1 MLRFGTDGVRGIA
14 LTELTTEYVEALGVA
29 AARVLGGGRWLLG
42 RDTRESG
49 PALQAALARGL
60 SAGGADPGDCGV
72 LPTPA
77 LAHCSAT
84 AQLPGAMITASH
96 NPYTDNGVK
105 IFAPGGLKLS
115 DDVERQIEEQLEA
128 QLAERG
134 AARTS
139 SQPVSHETGDRTDS
153 VLQYIEHIVAMFPPG
168 VLSGLRVVLD
178 CANGAMSVAAP
189 EAVRALGAEVIV
201 INAAPNGTNINA
213 ACGATH
219 PAALSIAVLAEG
231 ADAGLAFDGDGDRV
245 IAIDATGATVD
256 GDRLIALGALQL
268 RAEGALTDNA
278 VVVTVMSNLGFHHA
292 MRDAE
297 IDVVTTA
304 VGDRYVLEALDA
316 GGYAIGGEQSG
327 HVIYRHVATTGDGLL
342 AGLKLL
348 QRLQATGST
357 LAELAGGVMT
367 TYPQVLVNVRVAD
380 RHPRIADELA
390 PEIAAVQGELG
401 DDGRVL
407 LRPSGTEPLVR
418 VMVEAASD
426 EHAHALAT
434 QLADAVRA
442 RYA

>member
-1 MLRFGTDGVRGIA
+1 VRGVA
-14 LTELTTEYVEALGVA
+14 LTELTEDYVEALGTA
-29 AARVLGGGRWLLG
+29 AARVLGGGTWLIG

-49 PALQAALARGL
+49 PALQAALGRGL
-60 SAGGADPGDCGV
+60 ELGGGKPVDCGV

-77 LAHCSAT
+77 LAHRSAT
-84 AQLPGAMITASH
+84 TQSPAAMITASH

-105 IFAPGGLKLS
+105 IFAGGGLKLS
-115 DDVERQIEEQLEA
+115 DEVERQIEQQLETE
-128 QLAERG
+128 LV
-134 AARTS
+134 ARSAPPSSAS
-139 SQPVSHETGDRTDS
+139 SQSPVSGGDRDTDAAAAEY
-153 VLQYIEHIVAMFPPG
+153 VEHLAAMFPPG
-168 VLSGLRVVLD
+168 VLHGLRVVLD
-178 CANGAMSVAAP
+178 CANGAMSIVAP
-189 EAVRALGAEVIV
+189 EAVRALGAEVTV

-213 ACGATH
+213 ACGATD
-219 PAALSIAVLAEG
+219 PAGLSVAVLAEG

-245 IAIDATGATVD
+245 IAIDNTGSVVD

-268 RAEGALTDNA
+268 RSEGALTDNA

-292 MRDAE
+292 MRDAG
-297 IDVVTTA
+297 IDVITTA

-367 TYPQVLVNVRVAD
+367 TYPQVLVNVSVAK
-380 RHPRIADELA
+380 RHPGIADELA
-390 PEIAAVQGELG
+390 DEIAAVQHELG

-426 EHAHALAT
+426 EHAHVLAA
-434 QLADAVRA
+434 QLADVVRG
-442 RYA
+442 RYG